1 MSLKKL
7 IDLANSQ
14 NTPRKLTPQEE
25 KEWRERIR
33 VMDEEIAERHRQRI
47 PTQEQLNRAIDYGSK
62 YP

>member
-14 NTPRKLTPQEE
+14 NAPRKLTPEEE
-25 KEWRERIR
+25 KELRERMR

-47 PTQEQLNRAIDYGSK
+47 PTAEQMNRFIDYGVRNA
-62 YP
+62 